1 MALRPRAAQQHVH
14 GTSGQRAV
22 ASAAAAALTG
32 TRVQI
37 LSTTVAVNVAT
48 GQLHTTPLSRNRVG
62 GELFAL

>member
-22 ASAAAAALTG
+22 ASAAALTV